1 MIFVVIFVVKTST
14 LGIIGHRASLG
25 TGLGLHVEFGRS
37 FHLLHEH
44 LGREGAQGSA
54 PDQRNV
60 NGSHIS
66 SGDSELPC
74 HKNLSTAFCWNMLE
88 PSKRTGAKPIAA
100 SPVARVSLSPQICD
114 HPMDYPTIQEHQRT
128 VHFFGCLLSCI
139 MSLNMV
145 LSGIRV
151 HRGTPSSS
159 WIQKLG
165 TSLAITICSNR
176 SGSKI
181 WAFRDAPESFCC
193 SNCSDSS

>member
-1 MIFVVIFVVKTST
+1 MRAENVEIGLIGQALLQILYNIVIFVVKTST

-100 SPVARVSLSPQICD
+100 SPARVSLSPQICD
-114 HPMDYPTIQEHQRT
+114 HPMDYPRTSTHSSLLWLFTKLHHVTEHGPLRHTCPPGHPVQFLDTETRYI
-128 VHFFGCLLSCI
+128 FGHNNLLQP
-139 MSLNMV
+139 L
-145 LSGIRV
+145 
-151 HRGTPSSS
+151 
-159 WIQKLG
+159 WIKNPGL
-165 TSLAITICSNR
+165 
-176 SGSKI
+176 
-181 WAFRDAPESFCC
+181 
-193 SNCSDSS
+193 